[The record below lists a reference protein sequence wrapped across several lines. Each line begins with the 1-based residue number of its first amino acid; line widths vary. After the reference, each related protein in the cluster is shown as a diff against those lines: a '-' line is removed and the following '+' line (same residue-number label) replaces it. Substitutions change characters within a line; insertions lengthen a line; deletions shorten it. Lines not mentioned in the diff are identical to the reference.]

1 MPYVTLWKLCQTT
14 KRVVADATYKFIL
27 SIIDLPLPIHHV
39 FKSVN
44 RLNDRHSR
52 GCL

>member
-1 MPYVTLWKLCQTT
+1 MEVMSDDGKSS
-14 KRVVADATYKFIL
+14 ADATYEFIL